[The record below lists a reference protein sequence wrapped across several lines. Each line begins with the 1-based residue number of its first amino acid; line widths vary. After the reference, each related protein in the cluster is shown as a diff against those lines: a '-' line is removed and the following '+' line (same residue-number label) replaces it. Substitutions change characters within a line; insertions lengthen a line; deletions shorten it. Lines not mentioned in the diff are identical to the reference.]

1 MRGGRR
7 SSRGSRL
14 TAIGFTALTVAL
26 LLLDAILYAE
36 AACTALSRASV
47 HLVDG
52 KVVVRAPVY
61 MEAEVDGKTVAAGYG
76 VVEAP
81 LGARIRPC
89 LLACLL
95 TLPCSLDTHEYE
107 NASPNG

>member
-14 TAIGFTALTVAL
+14 VALGFAALTVAL
-26 LLLDAILYAE
+26 LLLDAVLYVE
-36 AACTALSRASV
+36 AACAAVKRARV

-52 KVVVRAPVY
+52 RVAVSAPVY
-61 MEAEVDGKTVAAGYG
+61 MEAEVGGKSVAAGYG

-81 LGARIRPC
+81 PGARVRPC

-95 TLPCSLDTHEYE
+95 TLPCSLDTHKHE
-107 NASPNG
+107 NASPDG